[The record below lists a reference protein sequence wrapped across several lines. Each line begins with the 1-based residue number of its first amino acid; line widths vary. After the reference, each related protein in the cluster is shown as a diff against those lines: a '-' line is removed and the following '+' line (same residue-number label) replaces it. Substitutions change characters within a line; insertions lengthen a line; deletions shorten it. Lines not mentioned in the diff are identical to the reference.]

1 MKKPVRVL
9 VVDDSAVISKALSL
23 KLNRDTEIEVVGRA
37 ANGAEALAQVSSL
50 KPDVVTMDINMPVM
64 DGLTALEHLMEKSP
78 LPVIMISSLTTDG
91 AEETIAAL
99 EKGALDFL
107 PKETCISASAED
119 TELLLQKI
127 KTVAR
132 SRAAKPGMRKK
143 TTAQPTTPAPIR
155 HTGAEKKEKETALSP
170 ALLKDVG
177 VVLIGASTGGPGVL
191 LDIIPHLPSSFPVP
205 IIIIQHMP
213 ANFTNSLAQRLDK
226 LSSLPVLEAFEG
238 CDIRKGH
245 VYLAPGGK
253 HIAFHYAKK
262 KLETVFPAVDEN
274 IVYKPSVDVAAS
286 SLAEVYPGKA
296 LAIMLTGMGHDGVKG
311 FRALKE
317 KGSLII
323 AQSKHSSVI
332 YGMPRAVVDSGL
344 ADAVQSTRRI
354 LETLKKLAS
363 L

>member
-23 KLNRDTEIEVVGRA
+23 KLNRDAEIEVVGRA

-107 PKETCISASAED
+107 PKETCISASPED
-119 TELLLQKI
+119 TDLLLQKI

-143 TTAQPTTPAPIR
+143 TSAQPTPDSTR
-155 HTGAEKKEKETALSP
+155 YTGAEKTEKETALSP
-170 ALLKDVG
+170 SLLKDVG

-205 IIIIQHMP
+205 IVIIQHMP

-253 HIAFHYAKK
+253 HIAFHYAQK
-262 KLETVFPAVDEN
+262 KLKTVFPAVSEN

-296 LAIMLTGMGHDGVKG
+296 LAIMLTGMGHDGVNG

-332 YGMPRAVVDSGL
+332 YGMPRAVVESGL